1 MTTPTVAI
9 PPLAARAQRVADRA
23 QFRQSSIPETGALLR
38 ALAASKPGG
47 HMLEAGS
54 GTGVGAAWLLDG
66 MDSASRLIS
75 LERHPQIAN
84 AAKTLLAD
92 DDRITVINAD
102 AVDWLESYD
111 GPPFDLAF
119 VDTTIIKFHRRDLLF
134 RHLADGALFIAD
146 DLLPQD
152 KWMEDHGP
160 RVERFRREILQEPTL
175 FPALVDWASG
185 LVIAA
190 HRYHGAGNGNEARR

>member
-9 PPLAARAQRVADRA
+9 PPLAAKAQRVADRA
-23 QFRQSSIPETGALLR
+23 EFRQSSTSETGALLR

-47 HMLEAGS
+47 LLLEVGS
-54 GTGVGAAWLLDG
+54 GTGVGAGWLLDG
-66 MDSASRLIS
+66 MDSASRLVS
-75 LERHPQIAN
+75 LERHPTMAN
-84 AAKTLLAD
+84 VAKTLLAD
-92 DDRITVINAD
+92 DDRVTVINAD

-119 VDTTIIKFHRRDLLF
+119 VDTTVIKFHRRDLLL

-146 DLLPQD
+146 DLLPQE
-152 KWMEDHGP
+152 KWAQDHWP

-185 LVIAA
+185 LVVAT
-190 HRYHGAGNGNEARR
+190 HRDHGAGSGSEAR